1 MLKAKDIMKFLEG
14 VDPETPVVI
23 YDGDVGED
31 AWECEY
37 VAHYTSANLYD
48 EENDVDPAVSCPYD
62 GGYTIKDL
70 AAKEKGVIV
79 LANYLPDYCRMPGN
93 K

>member
-1 MLKAKDIMKFLEG
+1 MLKAKDILKRLEG
-14 VDPETPVVI
+14 VDPETPVLI
-23 YDGDVGED
+23 YEGDVKER
-31 AWECEY
+31 AHECAY

-62 GGYTIKDL
+62 GNMLIESL
-70 AAKEKGVIV
+70 AKNENGVIV
-79 LANYLPDYCRMPGN
+79 FSNYLPDYCRMPEN